1 MLSRPPLNFILASTI
16 IVLMSLIGCTEITE
30 TDLEITAAVTSCDFE
45 SNFTEDSSEVIVIVK
60 GNVTTNIDL
69 DFLEVTA
76 SAEGA
81 EEGQSVFVGSQTFK
95 DIRADETKDFV
106 IKGPIDVE
114 WSPSS
119 CSIETEGKTEGGF
132 GWNISSE

>member
-1 MLSRPPLNFILASTI
+1 MLSRPPPNFILASTI
-16 IVLMSLIGCTEITE
+16 IVLMSLIGCTVTE
-30 TDLEITAAVTSCDFE
+30 TDQEITTAVTSCDSE
-45 SNFTEDSSEVIVIVK
+45 LNFTEDSSEVIMIVK

-69 DFLEVTA
+69 GFLEVTA
-76 SAEGA
+76 FAEGA

-114 WSPSS
+114 WSPSN
-119 CSIETEGKTEGGF
+119 CSIETDSKIEGGF
-132 GWNISSE
+132 DWNISSE